1 MKTDDSKDLFDLGAE
16 PIDITAARLLWKS
29 PWWAKTL
36 ESTQDAPFTEM
47 MFLRALGT
55 LLRDCRKSQ
64 KHKVGGMQEFADLAT
79 MARKVRWKNVP
90 GPGFGGRRLAYIKN
104 KLSYLQWNPSIARF
118 EFKLPERL
126 GPELKD
132 WRTLSKSAKRRQ
144 AFKVRKWRKEH
155 KLERVAANLERENK
169 VSNLLAEVAS

>member
-1 MKTDDSKDLFDLGAE
+1 MNSKDLFDLGAE

-36 ESTQDAPFTEM
+36 ESIQDAPFTEM
-47 MFLRALGT
+47 MFLRNLGT
-55 LLRDCRKSQ
+55 LLRDCRKE
-64 KHKVGGMQEFADLAT
+64 KNHRIEMQEFADLAT
-79 MARKVRWKNVP
+79 MARKVRWKNVR
-90 GPGFGGRRLAYIKN
+90 GPGFGGKRLAVIKK

-144 AFKVRKWRKEH
+144 AFKVCKWRKEH
-155 KLERVAANLERENK
+155 NLERVAANIERENK
-169 VSNLLAEVAS
+169 VSSLLAEVAS